1 MNPRTELAYCRE
13 RGITVIW
20 LEEIWQRGVP
30 WAVDRALEVARS
42 GTDGVYLSFD
52 IDSLDAAHAPGT
64 CCPTPGGLT
73 SREAIEFVRGISAGG
88 LLGVDV
94 VEVAPSLDPTP
105 ASALLGGRIALE
117 AMAFHGGAG
126 RSAS

>member
-1 MNPRTELAYCRE
+1 MNPRTEIGYCRD

-20 LEEIWQRGVP
+20 LEEIWEHGIAGAIERT
-30 WAVDRALEVARS
+30 LEVVRD
-42 GTDGVYLSFD
+42 GTDGAYLSFD
-52 IDSLDAAHAPGT
+52 IDSLDAAHAPGI

-73 SREAIEFVRGISAGG
+73 SREAIELVRDVSAPG

-105 ASALLGGRIALE
+105 TTALLGGRIGLE
-117 AMAFHGGAG
+117 AMSFHAGAG
-126 RSAS
+126 A